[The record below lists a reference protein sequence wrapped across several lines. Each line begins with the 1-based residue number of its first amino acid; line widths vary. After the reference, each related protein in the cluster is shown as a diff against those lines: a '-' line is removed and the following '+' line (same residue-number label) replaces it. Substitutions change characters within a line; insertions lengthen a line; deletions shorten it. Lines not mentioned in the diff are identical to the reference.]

1 MFEESKAP
9 PMLQDARA
17 TLETRKVVRSM
28 MGTMLEGMLDIM
40 LENEENP
47 VRKASM
53 TVLKKHM
60 QLDRSLKRTVD
71 IASPHLKGDPEKLL
85 EAENAAIRM
94 LDGCQQSIDA
104 YLDAYPPE
112 NFISEEEETEPEN
125 PFASL
130 FK

>member
-1 MFEESKAP
+1 MFEESKTP
-9 PMLQDARA
+9 PTLQDARA

-28 MGTMLEGMLDIM
+28 MGTMLKGMLDIM

-85 EAENAAIRM
+85 EAESAAIKV
-94 LDGCQQSIDA
+94 LDEIEKLIDG
-104 YLDAYPPE
+104 YLTAYPPE
-112 NFISEEEETEPEN
+112 NYLPEEETNNKN
-125 PFASL
+125 PLASL
-130 FK
+130 FD